1 MNKIRLFS
9 LFIIFI
15 CQSAANAQDCNCTQ
29 KFDFF
34 KEKIKLNYSGYRD
47 KVTTSNQSAF
57 DQYTNIFQQQAL
69 NTNSDTACFRILL
82 EWKKWFRD
90 GHVQLST
97 NGGAR
102 DKPEQIR
109 AQFADTERIDLS
121 EAAAKAY
128 FDQPNR
134 LPIEGIWQN
143 EEGNYKVAI
152 VQKPTAYREYAA
164 IILKADSIYWMPG
177 QIKFDLQKTDNPNLF
192 SSQYFMRDHSMN
204 KDTALLESDKL
215 RLNKIGNWYMVYPR
229 VATKTKPEGIY
240 KLSALDSSTLLLVIP
255 TMNESVRKQLDQLI
269 KENKALLS
277 RTPNLVI
284 DCRGNGGGSDITY
297 RKVLPLLYTNRT
309 KTYRAQVWATKDN
322 ADKYANLN
330 KNKDYP
336 WYIRAYGGY
345 MKRRINRNL
354 GEYIGRKGA
363 SNNRRHKT
371 QKYPQRVAVLIDG
384 RCGSSCESF
393 VEEARQSKKVTLIGV
408 NTAGVSDYGNL
419 HSITFPCG
427 NLIMSYPTTRSSA
440 VEVGKG
446 IDNVGFPPDVRLGK
460 EHKDWV
466 EFARVH
472 LHQKN

>member
-1 MNKIRLFS
+1 MHKIQLFL
-9 LFIIFI
+9 LFIIVIFHYT
-15 CQSAANAQDCNCTQ
+15 ANAQDCTCTQ

-47 KVTTSNQSAF
+47 KVTTSNQLAF
-57 DQYTNIFQQQAL
+57 DQHTNIFQQKAT
-69 NTNSDTACFRILL
+69 NANSDTACFRILL

-97 NGGAR
+97 GSTAGNPA
-102 DKPEQIR
+102 QIR
-109 AQFADTERIDLS
+109 AQFANTEHINLS

-152 VQKPTAYREYAA
+152 VQKPTTQREYAA

-177 QIKFDLQKTDNPNLF
+177 QIKFDLQKTDQPNIF
-192 SSQYFMRDHSMN
+192 SSQYFMRDHSLSP
-204 KDTALLESDKL
+204 DTAFLNSDKL

-229 VATKTKPEGIY
+229 MATKTKPEGIY
-240 KLSALDSSTLLLVIP
+240 KLSTLDSSTLLLVIP
-255 TMNESVRKQLDQLI
+255 TMDESVRKQLDQLI
-269 KENKALLS
+269 KENKALLA

-297 RKVLPLLYTNRT
+297 RKVIPLLYTNRT
-309 KTYRAQVWATKDN
+309 KTYHAQVWATKDN
-322 ADKYANLN
+322 ADKYANLK

-363 SNNRRHKT
+363 TKNGRHKK
-371 QKYPQRVAVLIDG
+371 QKYPHRVAILIDG
-384 RCGSSCESF
+384 GCASSCESF
-393 VEEARQSKKVTLIGV
+393 VEEARQSQKVTLIGV

-419 HSITFPCG
+419 HSIAFPCG
-427 NLIMSYPTTRSSA
+427 NFTMSYPTTRSSA
-440 VEVGKG
+440 VDIGKG
-446 IDNVGFPPDVRLGK
+446 IDTVGFPPDIRLEK
-460 EHKDWV
+460 EQKDWV

-472 LHQKN
+472 LHKN